1 MPSGREG
8 LAQLVEREGVGPRV
22 VAAFR
27 AVARAD
33 YVPEAAQAVA
43 YEDRPIEIL
52 ERQTTSQP
60 SLIARMID
68 AADVLPGDRV
78 LEVGTGFGYQ
88 TALLAALGAEVVS
101 IDRHGSIAEAARANL
116 DAAGVTAEVVV
127 GDGWQGWP
135 ERAPYDA
142 IVVSAAAPKV
152 PDALGRQLVEGGRL
166 VIPISGARGDD
177 VLVFVKSNDHLVRVR
192 LLTPAR
198 FVPLVGDE
206 RESDQSN
213 E

>member
-1 MPSGREG
+1 MLDGKEG
-8 LAQLVEREGVGPRV
+8 LARLVESEGIGPRV

-33 YVPEAAQAVA
+33 FVPEASRPDA

-68 AADVLPGDRV
+68 AADVLPGDRI

-88 TALLAALGAEVVS
+88 TALIAALGAEVVS
-101 IDRHGSIAEAARANL
+101 VDRYSSIAEAARANL
-116 DAAGVTAEVVV
+116 EAAGIEAEIVV

-135 ERAPYDA
+135 ARAPYDA
-142 IVVSAAAPKV
+142 IVVSAAASEV
-152 PDALGRQLVEGGRL
+152 PPALGEQLADGGRL
-166 VIPISGARGDD
+166 VIPVRAGRGDE
-177 VLVFVKSNDHLVRVR
+177 VLVFVKQHGRLVKAR

-198 FVPLVGDE
+198 FVPLIPGALG
-206 RESDQSN
+206 DQSN